1 MTQKKSLEE
10 VYFEIKDRFKVLVE
24 KHGQCETVHDFIDRF
39 CTKRDEDR
47 PADIKKPPGRCD
59 PCRGVDWRCRH
70 RRRQTRPVRLGRPD
84 RRCASRRGD
93 IYRTC

>member
-39 CTKRDEDR
+39 CTKRD
-47 PADIKKPPGRCD
+47 
-59 PCRGVDWRCRH
+59 
-70 RRRQTRPVRLGRPD
+70 
-84 RRCASRRGD
+84 
-93 IYRTC
+93 